1 MMRNTSPTA
10 KFRLNRLATLAILPF
25 RKITANKRRFPRAP
39 NTKTLDSHVTRMI
52 WPVEEFISPKTEGLL
67 FFYTLTR
74 ISDKKPRTKSS
85 VTRWVHSFS
94 HVHRLVIFL
103 YFNSEMEILCSKN
116 TPHNSNCYSG
126 ERWLFV
132 IKFSWSLFQCKEA
145 RDCVWLQMHHSLIS
159 FVL

>member
-67 FFYTLTR
+67 FFYTCNVILKFWKSWLDLVNINIPLNNTLLLSQYSLFR
-74 ISDKKPRTKSS
+74 VSKSS
-85 VTRWVHSFS
+85 FFWTNPKCKRRPYKPW
-94 HVHRLVIFL
+94 RLKV
-103 YFNSEMEILCSKN
+103 
-116 TPHNSNCYSG
+116 
-126 ERWLFV
+126 
-132 IKFSWSLFQCKEA
+132 A
-145 RDCVWLQMHHSLIS
+145 LQYS
-159 FVL
+159 FVKRFSVNFVLYL